1 LLRNK
6 ACVAPHLPQV
16 LTCRAALREEECL
29 MAARANDADDIVI
42 IKKYANRRL
51 YNTRSSSYIT
61 LDHLAK
67 MTREGI
73 DFKVLDA
80 KTGADITHQILTQ
93 IIMEEEA
100 SGGEQ
105 ILPVNFLRQ
114 LIGMYGNSMQA
125 MLPHYLEASMDHF
138 RTNQAKLRK
147 AFEDSLGNNPLAKLA
162 QQNLEMFKAAAAAFM
177 PGDGDEPDKPAKAEP
192 AGETTRDE
200 LANLRAQMAEM
211 QKKLDSLGK

>member
-1 LLRNK
+1 M
-6 ACVAPHLPQV
+6 VAKSTGQ
-16 LTCRAALREEECL
+16 
-29 MAARANDADDIVI
+29 DDVVV

-73 DFKVLDA
+73 DFKVVDA
-80 KTGADITHQILTQ
+80 KTGADITHSILTQ

-114 LIGMYGNSMQA
+114 LISMYGNSMQSL
-125 MLPHYLEASMDHF
+125 LPHYLEASMEHF
-138 RTNQAKLRK
+138 RENQLKLRK
-147 AFEDSLGNNPLAKLA
+147 AFEESLGNNPLAA
-162 QQNLEMFKAAAAAFM
+162 IAPRNMEMFKAAAAAFM
-177 PGDGDEPDKPAKAEP
+177 PGVETPPAAAADKPADDLSVLK
-192 AGETTRDE
+192 
-200 LANLRAQMAEM
+200 AQMAEM
-211 QKKLDSLGK
+211 QKMLDKLTK

>member
-1 LLRNK
+1 
-6 ACVAPHLPQV
+6 
-16 LTCRAALREEECL
+16 
-29 MAARANDADDIVI
+29 MAGAGNDDDDTVI

-67 MTREGI
+67 MTREGV

-80 KTGADITHQILTQ
+80 KTGNDITHQILTQ
-93 IIMEEEA
+93 IIMDEEA

-138 RTNQAKLRK
+138 RTNQAKLHK

-162 QQNLEMFKAAAAAFM
+162 QQNLAMFKAAAAAFM
-177 PGDGDEPDKPAKAEP
+177 PGANDAADTDPKPEAP
-192 AGETTRDE
+192 APSDSTRDE
-200 LANLRAQMAEM
+200 IASLRAQMAEM